1 MFKNLKI
8 AGRIYVLAGSLLF
21 LIVATATTG
30 IVTMAQIGGEIENV
44 AEKDMPVTSALTQI
58 TIHQLEQAILFE
70 RSIATAY
77 EMREHPEAKKRFIE
91 IENHFIELGHKVDK
105 EIKDVEKLVEEAAIS
120 SPEGSP
126 ERIEF
131 EKLLK
136 SLKQVEVEHAQ
147 FEQQAE
153 TLLKSIEKGTAT
165 NFEDTVHKIEALE
178 DKIDAELT
186 AMLLEIERFTEHALI
201 TAESHEKTALN
212 MLIALFIISLAIGS
226 VLSYF
231 LIRSIVKPLTLMVG
245 SMKSLADGDLTV
257 HVSGQKLNDEIG
269 DMARAVQ
276 YFKETG
282 LANKRLA
289 HAAEEERLQAAKD
302 KQALQERQARE
313 KEEHERETAEK
324 AELEKKSF
332 INQIT
337 SEFEDRFGTGV
348 SSVSSAATQM
358 LSSANTLS
366 NTADETNTKS
376 VAVASASDQASG
388 KVQTVASA
396 AEELSASISEI
407 TRQVKESTSM
417 TASAV
422 TAAKD
427 SHDAVQGLVI
437 SAKAIGEVVNL
448 ITDIAE
454 QTNLLALNATI
465 EAARAG
471 EAGKGFAVVAAEV
484 KNLASQTAKATEQ
497 ISDQINSIQSASE
510 TAATS
515 IEGIGD
521 TIDRVDAI
529 AAAIKSA
536 VEEQSEATQEIARS
550 VEMASASTQEV
561 NGNIAMVSEAAA
573 ETGSVAKEIRDV
585 AEILTHQSA
594 SLNDEVGTFLE
605 QLRTGS

>member
-58 TIHQLEQAILFE
+58 TIHQLEQALLFE